1 MAKEVGCIEIGK
13 KADIV
18 VIGMDSPCIVGTT
31 NLRAALV
38 MHASPSDVECV
49 IVNGEVVRE
58 DRKLLKVEWE
68 KF

>member
-1 MAKEVGCIEIGK
+1 ME
-13 KADIV
+13 
-18 VIGMDSPCIVGTT
+18 
-31 NLRAALV
+31 AALV

-68 KF
+68 KLREELGENINSLEEKWKDVDWDRNTEELAQA

>member
-1 MAKEVGCIEIGK
+1 
-13 KADIV
+13 
-18 VIGMDSPCIVGTT
+18 
-31 NLRAALV
+31 

-68 KF
+68 KLREELGENINSLEEKWKDVDWDRNTEELAQA

>member
-1 MAKEVGCIEIGK
+1 M
-13 KADIV
+13 
-18 VIGMDSPCIVGTT
+18 
-31 NLRAALV
+31 

-68 KF
+68 KLREELGENINSLEEKWKDVDWDRNTEELAQA